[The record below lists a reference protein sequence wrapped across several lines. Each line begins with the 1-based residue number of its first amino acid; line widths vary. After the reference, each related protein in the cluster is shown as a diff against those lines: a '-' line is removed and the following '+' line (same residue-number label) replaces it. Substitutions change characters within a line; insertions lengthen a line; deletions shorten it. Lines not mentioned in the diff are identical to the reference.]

1 MSQRKAFES
10 DQGVTPSSAPAVCER
25 PGKSTINLQQLNL
38 PLPQPVAC
46 VVCGAPFEIV
56 RQRGRPQKFCSDDC
70 RAAQHVKQKNAW
82 SSQKR
87 KSNDG

>member
-1 MSQRKAFES
+1 MSQQKAIES
-10 DQGVTPSSAPAVCER
+10 DQQVRPAPAPAARE
-25 PGKSTINLQQLNL
+25 PAPSFPINLQQLVL

-56 RQRGRPQKFCSDDC
+56 RERGRPQKFCSDDC